1 MTKLMRRTISVCC
14 LLTALS
20 YGNSVTAAEKTVFR
34 VFPLADFLLDG
45 GTCVSPPGPFSN
57 ANVRLARGAYSVV
70 AQVGIFN
77 HATTGGNPALPV
89 DTFYR
94 CSLLVNGNP
103 VVGSIVFL
111 RSGTSGTV
119 PLVAAI
125 KGSADMTV
133 AIQCSRDAGPC
144 GMFRLENESI
154 TATQVDRVE

>member
-34 VFPLADFLLDG
+34 VFPLADFLVDG
-45 GTCVSPPGPFSN
+45 GQCVVPTGPFSH
-57 ANVRLARGAYSVV
+57 ASVRLAPGAFSVV
-70 AQVGIFN
+70 AQVGIFG
-77 HATTGGNPALPV
+77 HAVTGGNPAFPV
-89 DTFYR
+89 HTFYR

-111 RSGTSGTV
+111 QSGTSGTV

-125 KGSADMTV
+125 QGSADMNVT
-133 AIQCSRDAGPC
+133 IQCSRDAGGC
-144 GMFRLENESI
+144 G
-154 TATQVDRVE
+154 

>member
-1 MTKLMRRTISVCC
+1 MTKLMRRTMWACC

-34 VFPLADFLLDG
+34 VFPLADFLTDG
-45 GTCVSPPGPFSN
+45 GQCVAPVGPFSN
-57 ANVRLARGAYSVV
+57 ASVTLARGAYSVV

-77 HATTGGNPALPV
+77 HATTDTNPPTPV
-89 DTFYR
+89 HTFYR

-103 VVGSIVFL
+103 VIGSIVFL
-111 RSGTSGTV
+111 PSGTSGTV

-133 AIQCSRDAGPC
+133 SIQCSRDAGTC
-144 GMFRLENESI
+144 GAFRLENQSI
-154 TATQVDRVE
+154 SATQVDSVE